1 MIRIHAPLKDG
12 EIRSLCAG
20 DLVLLSGTI
29 YTARDAAHRR
39 LVECIQDGRP
49 LPFDIAG
56 QTIYYAGPCPGRPG
70 QPIGPAGP
78 TTSLRMD
85 PYSPFLLGR
94 GLKGMIGKGYR
105 SPEVVQAIV
114 RHGAVYFV
122 AVGGAAALIAKRV
135 KRAETVAY
143 EDLGPEAVRR
153 LEVEDMPLFVGID
166 TTGRD
171 IYGCR

>member
-1 MIRIHAPLKDG
+1 MIRLDAPLGDA
-12 EIRSLCAG
+12 EVRSLCAG
-20 DLVLLSGTI
+20 DQVLLSGTI

-39 LVECIQDGRP
+39 LVECIKEGRP
-49 LPFDIAG
+49 LPFEIAG

-85 PYSPFLLGR
+85 PYSPFLLEH

-105 SPEVVQAIV
+105 SPEVTQAIV
-114 RHGAVYFV
+114 RHGAIYFV

-153 LEVEDMPLFVGID
+153 LEVEEMPLFVGID
-166 TTGRD
+166 TMGRD
-171 IYGCR
+171 IYSCR

>member
-1 MIRIHAPLKDG
+1 MIRLHAPLRDA
-12 EIRSLCAG
+12 EVRSLCAG
-20 DLVLLSGTI
+20 DQVLLSGTI

-39 LVECIQDGRP
+39 LVECIKEGRP
-49 LPFDIAG
+49 LPFEIAG

-85 PYSPFLLGR
+85 PYSPFLLEH
-94 GLKGMIGKGYR
+94 GLKGMIGKGNR

-114 RHGAVYFV
+114 RHGAIYFV

-135 KRAETVAY
+135 KRAEIVAY
-143 EDLGPEAVRR
+143 QDLGPEAVRR

-166 TTGRD
+166 TMGRD
-171 IYGCR
+171 IYSCR